1 MTACTA
7 HDPIPRV
14 PCITHVSGS
23 SRSTCVACF
32 TADVLQLAYN
42 IEPKTIKNNL
52 DKLEKRFK
60 SLAPRG
66 EDLDLCNSV
75 IQALNTQLLAGKA
88 KLLFGST
95 PVLDPDTITWEH
107 RQLYRDGLR
116 RMGTWVGFTEFGVLA
131 RMFGVR
137 FYIAYPSQQ
146 RLRRVEVGNPYD
158 RLIANPALLWTG
170 NHYQVATLQAHGNDG
185 QYTANNVIATNG
197 RGDCGLEA
205 FLLMLHGIHP
215 ALQLGPLP
223 TDNDRVRRSVIRSF
237 ARTYLAPRVD
247 GLLNTDDVHYVS
259 ALTDLRN
266 LLADTLTNA
275 EIDDAIVAEGALPES
290 EEERSKK
297 KLTKGSM
304 IAVPVVDFDGD
315 PAQLPWQQPF
325 AITTKKIGQA
335 GFHQLNIARFGNTNV
350 RIVGGN
356 CDLSDDLWQG
366 SLDFLADI
374 LPRSKGGGYDQDS
387 AAYFEQV
394 DREQLLFVDNEGRG
408 MKPRSTHFCSC
419 LAAITLEN
427 KTTHYFLFGG
437 VNFRPGSGKLARA
450 QVSTLRKGE
459 SGTHSEKYC
468 LGLLAQVLRG
478 FGLKLPDKILAPVN
492 DCVAVT
498 SQGAALASTV
508 AQVDVAFMNIAEMC
522 ITCQGYWAQ
531 FRDALLDL
539 GVPAVRCYNWYFITD
554 IKKWK

>member
-88 KLLFGST
+88 KLLFGGT

-197 RGDCGLEA
+197 RDLDGAVAQIRQAMERAGIAAGLACLTHGAQPSIPDISDCS
-205 FLLMLHGIHP
+205 
-215 ALQLGPLP
+215 LP
-223 TDNDRVRRSVIRSF
+223 SSRARSPIKRS
-237 ARTYLAPRVD
+237 RTP
-247 GLLNTDDVHYVS
+247 
-259 ALTDLRN
+259 
-266 LLADTLTNA
+266 
-275 EIDDAIVAEGALPES
+275 
-290 EEERSKK
+290 
-297 KLTKGSM
+297 
-304 IAVPVVDFDGD
+304 
-315 PAQLPWQQPF
+315 
-325 AITTKKIGQA
+325 
-335 GFHQLNIARFGNTNV
+335 
-350 RIVGGN
+350 
-356 CDLSDDLWQG
+356 
-366 SLDFLADI
+366 
-374 LPRSKGGGYDQDS
+374 S
-387 AAYFEQV
+387 AA
-394 DREQLLFVDNEGRG
+394 
-408 MKPRSTHFCSC
+408 M
-419 LAAITLEN
+419 
-427 KTTHYFLFGG
+427 
-437 VNFRPGSGKLARA
+437 
-450 QVSTLRKGE
+450 
-459 SGTHSEKYC
+459 
-468 LGLLAQVLRG
+468 
-478 FGLKLPDKILAPVN
+478 
-492 DCVAVT
+492 
-498 SQGAALASTV
+498 AS
-508 AQVDVAFMNIAEMC
+508 ASRRI
-522 ITCQGYWAQ
+522 
-531 FRDALLDL
+531 
-539 GVPAVRCYNWYFITD
+539 
-554 IKKWK
+554 